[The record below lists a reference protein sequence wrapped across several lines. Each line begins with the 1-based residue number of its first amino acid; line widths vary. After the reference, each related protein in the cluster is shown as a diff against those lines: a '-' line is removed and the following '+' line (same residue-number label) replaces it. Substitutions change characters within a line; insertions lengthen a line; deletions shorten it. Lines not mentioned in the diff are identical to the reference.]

1 HFVESVERMNTA
13 SDKTVKQSEEGMS
26 SIQQLSDCIGE
37 NCELQE
43 GAYNTVNSLAK
54 KSLSI
59 DEISK
64 TINSI
69 ANQTSILSLNA
80 SIEAAR
86 AGEAGRGFAVVALEI
101 RKLADETGKAT
112 QMITDITS
120 DIQQEIES
128 VSQQMDQI
136 QNNTGRCINAMEKTE
151 GIFREIN
158 VNITGVGSDI
168 HNLERAVDDLNRNKE
183 NIVDKFS
190 DISSGTEELSVASQ
204 EIYGKIES
212 QNTELINISTAM
224 KELSDVVEKLNGIIG
239 KFQM

>member
-1 HFVESVERMNTA
+1 MNLNAFADDLNHFV
-13 SDKTVKQSEEGMS
+13 
-26 SIQQLSDCIGE
+26 
-37 NCELQE
+37 
-43 GAYNTVNSLAK
+43 
-54 KSLSI
+54 
-59 DEISK
+59 
-64 TINSI
+64 
-69 ANQTSILSLNA
+69 
-80 SIEAAR
+80 
-86 AGEAGRGFAVVALEI
+86 EI

-168 HNLERAVDDLNRNKE
+168 HNLERSVDELNRNKE